1 MQVYVNGHPVA
12 LLVGMTVKHALI
24 AAGVLEELAS
34 GKQVFDE
41 WGQEIG
47 LAGAV
52 SDGMKLVVK

>member
-41 WGQEIG
+41 WGQEVG

>member
-47 LAGAV
+47 LAGALTAE
-52 SDGMKLVVK
+52 MKIFVR